1 MLFFFLMGN
10 MPLLLAV
17 LLAALVYLTWYEVRD
32 EPISTMAKAWWCSLV
47 LLLNVV
53 GYVILRISLAIWR
66 ARGRPAV
73 GRRT

>member
-1 MLFFFLMGN
+1 MLFFLIMGN

-32 EPISTMAKAWWCSLV
+32 EPISTMGKAWWCSLV

-53 GYVILRISLAIWR
+53 GYVVFRSSLAVWR

-73 GRRT
+73 GRRS